1 MDSSHPREDISV
13 TAETRRAVKKGG
25 RNRTTRHPNPA
36 LYDWNQHRSHLSHTT
51 RIIKSLATWHPLF
64 SVSRPL
70 AQKAE
75 RQETEN
81 ETSRERTLCTRPVSH
96 ICGPL
101 FDSWMGPAVF
111 GPGCRFVAFRSAVSI
126 FGRPPTSTVRR
137 GVQARPLDTMG
148 ITEPSI
154 SAAPLER
161 DGVAHAYICIN
172 NI

>member
-81 ETSRERTLCTRPVSH
+81 ETSRERTLCMVRYLTLGWAPPFS
-96 ICGPL
+96 
-101 FDSWMGPAVF
+101 DPAVALSHSEAPSASLDVHRLPLS
-111 GPGCRFVAFRSAVSI
+111 GVEFR
-126 FGRPPTSTVRR
+126 P
-137 GVQARPLDTMG
+137 
-148 ITEPSI
+148 
-154 SAAPLER
+154 APLTPWASPSR
-161 DGVAHAYICIN
+161 PSRPRRWKGTV
-172 NI
+172 